1 MATYKDFKSYI
12 QAHYENELRSA
23 VQGYVNRTFDGNAFH
38 SNGPLSLCNSR
49 VENVSVKALS
59 CRTEMANIIDIAIHV
74 SADVVTLGLG
84 KKEYEAGRKN
94 KWFTVSMEARLND
107 GLQDIRI
114 YDTREYSPSKF
125 DKDTTL
131 DEFLLPYIYAKDL
144 EDEAD
149 DFFKFYCQNAIY
161 DRWVFPVSYVLG
173 EMGIEYYEAPLPEGL
188 FGAMYFYPSMADHY
202 TFAYPGIPPRLVKE
216 QIKSGTMLISDKE
229 YFMHDVG
236 SKLTTIAHE
245 IIHWDKHE
253 LFFEILHLLDE
264 DEDRLSCGVAPE
276 VSPEGLEGARKALWW
291 AEWQANALAPRILMP
306 RVLFLPLWEQ
316 IFEEKRGT
324 PHFHRADV
332 YEDTVKTIADCFGV
346 SKYAAKV
353 RALQLGIKEAE
364 GAFLHAGGSY
374 HPPFTFNPI
383 ALGGYQTFIVDRK
396 NYEKLLEQDDYFAGL
411 IESGDFVYTGCVV
424 CINSPAYIKKA
435 NSPWPEIEYELTAYA
450 TDHVDEC
457 CLRFTR
463 EYYPNSKTG
472 DFYNLCYL
480 SKDVNSEQFREIKT
494 ITREDNQDVSERANE
509 LRKINDATISIAN
522 ALNALPRGFA
532 ETLDWHITNSTKEDG
547 RKMTNEELSMRTGI
561 SKDHIG
567 SLRTGKKSKPEFAT
581 VCALCIGLHLQPWFS
596 EDLIMKSDHIIQYR
610 YTPEGLFAWNL
621 LTNHRDEALELI
633 NMKLKEYN
641 YPLWGK
647 PENIIS

>member
-1 MATYKDFKSYI
+1 M
-12 QAHYENELRSA
+12 Q
-23 VQGYVNRTFDGNAFH
+23 VYVNRTFDGNVFH
-38 SNGPLSLCNSR
+38 SNGPLSLCNNK

-59 CRTEMANIIDIAIHV
+59 CQTEMANIIDIAIHV

-84 KKEYEAGRKN
+84 KKEYESGRKN
-94 KWFTVSMEARLND
+94 KWFTISMQARLND

-149 DFFKFYCQNAIY
+149 DFFKFYCHNAIY
-161 DRWVFPVSYVLG
+161 DRWVFPVNFVLG

-188 FGAMYFYPSMADHY
+188 FGAMYFYPSMAEHY
-202 TFAYPGIPPRLVKE
+202 TFAYPGMSPRLVKE

-229 YFMHDVG
+229 FFMHDVG
-236 SKLTTIAHE
+236 SKLNTIAHE

-306 RVLFLPLWEQ
+306 RALFLPLWEQ
-316 IFEEKRGT
+316 IFEEKRGM
-324 PHFHRADV
+324 PHFNRANV

-364 GAFLHAGGSY
+364 GTFLHAGGSH

-383 ALGGYQTFIVDRK
+383 ALGEYQTFIVDRK
-396 NYEKLLEQDDYFAGL
+396 NYERLLEESGYFAGL
-411 IESGDFVYTGCVV
+411 INSGDFVYTGCVV
-424 CINSPAYIKKA
+424 CINNPLYVKKA
-435 NSPWPEIEYELTAYA
+435 EDFWSGIEYELTSYA

-457 CLRFTR
+457 CLKFTR
-463 EYYPNSKTG
+463 QYFPNNKTG

-480 SKDVNSEQFREIKT
+480 CKDVNAYQFEEIKC
-494 ITREDNQDVSERANE
+494 IVREDNQKPYERAQE
-509 LRKINDATISIAN
+509 LNKINDASFDVATAMSS
-522 ALNALPRGFA
+522 LPAGFA
-532 ETLDWHITNSTKEDG
+532 ATLDWHIKHNKKEDG
-547 RKMTNEELSMRTGI
+547 SKMTNEELSMRTGI

-567 SLRTGKKSKPEFAT
+567 SLRTGKKTNPDFTT
-581 VCALCIGLHLQPWFS
+581 VCALCIGLHLQPWYS
-596 EDLIMKSDHIIQYR
+596 EDLIMKSDHIRQYL
-610 YTPEGLFAWNL
+610 YSHEGRFAWNL
-621 LTNHRDEALELI
+621 LTNHREEALELI
-633 NMKLKEYN
+633 NQKLAECGH
-641 YPLWGK
+641 PLWGDPK
-647 PENIIS
+647 RIIS